1 MMTLLELR
9 ELRDVLDYLPLA
21 PKWLASRDVPRA
33 EVENAIHIVD
43 QAIREA
49 LREASLGMRRTP
61 AGSRARVM
69 GETIQ
74 ALRQPI
80 LPNHSPRLARDNA
93 DTTEN
98 EGFAP

>member
-1 MMTLLELR
+1 MLTLLELR
-9 ELRDVLDYLPLA
+9 EIRDVLDYLPVA

-49 LREASLGMRRTP
+49 SLAYREP
-61 AGSRARVM
+61 VPYQNIKRARVM
-69 GETIQ
+69 GETI
-74 ALRQPI
+74 ASLRQPI
-80 LPNHSPRLARDNA
+80 LPNHSPRLARENS

-98 EGFAP
+98 EVFQP